1 MSVIHKPI
9 RILQWGM
16 TTGLGGLETFLMGV
30 YRHIDRSQVQFDF
43 LQAHDEGK
51 LAFEDEI
58 RDLGGHVYRVMV
70 PQRESFVRSR
80 RCLAEFFAE
89 HREFAGV
96 HVNANFR
103 YAFPL
108 RYAKRAGIGLRILHS
123 HNIAESH
130 AYTDP
135 VHELAWRLRTC
146 SVNHDINTLPTHY
159 FACSAQAAEFMFP
172 GRPFTWIRNGID
184 TAVFAFDADVRNRL
198 RHELGIAR
206 TTTVLGFCGNLRE
219 QKAPLF
225 LIDIFDRYHR
235 MQPDSKLLIVGD
247 GVLRD
252 AVERRITDLGLTGS
266 VLMLGQRTDVADLY
280 QAMDAFVLP
289 SRFEGLG
296 IVYIEAQCAGL
307 PSFAPEGNVP
317 PEVRASDLMTFV
329 PRGSDAE
336 SWAWAIDRKFVEV
349 RPRANRVAQ
358 VRAAGYEMAD
368 VAAGLQ
374 EFYLT
379 HAEAGR

>member
-1 MSVIHKPI
+1 MTARPI

-30 YRHIDRSQVQFDF
+30 YRHIDRSLVQFDF
-43 LQAHDEGK
+43 LQSHDDGR
-51 LAFEDEI
+51 LVFEDEI
-58 RDLGGHVYRVMV
+58 RDLGGHVYRVIV
-70 PQRESFVRSR
+70 PQRESFTRSR

-89 HREFAGV
+89 HHEFAGV

-108 RYAKRAGIGLRILHS
+108 RYARRAGIGLRILHS
-123 HNIAESH
+123 HNISESH
-130 AYTDP
+130 AHTDP
-135 VHELAWRLRTC
+135 LHELAWKMRTH
-146 SVNHDINTLPTHY
+146 SVNRDIATLPTHY
-159 FACSAQAAEFMFP
+159 FACSAQAAKFMFP
-172 GRPFTWIRNGID
+172 GKPFTWIRNGID
-184 TAVFAFDADVRNRL
+184 TQAFAFDADARRRL
-198 RHELGIAR
+198 RHELGIAG

-219 QKAPLF
+219 QKNPLF
-225 LIDIFDRYHR
+225 LIDVFDRYHR
-235 MQPDSKLLIVGD
+235 MRPDSKLLVVGD

-252 AVERRITDLGLTGS
+252 AAERRIAELGLGNA
-266 VLMLGQRTDVADLY
+266 VLMLGQRADVADLY

-329 PRGSDAE
+329 PQGSDAE
-336 SWAWAIDRKFVEV
+336 SWARLIDRKLTEAG
-349 RPRANRVAQ
+349 PRADRTAQ

-374 EFYLT
+374 KFYLT
-379 HAEAGR
+379 HAEVTR